1 MDADESR
8 GLARTLMFP
17 NRVVRAKVL
26 TTIGDSIFLT
36 KAMCFWVSA
45 SCSAKDR
52 SFSFTLAQ
60 GFYTGFLHHI
70 YSPAYLGVF
79 QGAGYLQLLALSIT

>member
-8 GLARTLMFP
+8 GLARTLLFP

-36 KAMCFWVSA
+36 KAMCFWESA

-70 YSPAYLGVF
+70 YIHQPISACSR
-79 QGAGYLQLLALSIT
+79 ALEICSCWP